1 MPKPFTTIGKNAFSE
16 ANKLET
22 ITFAEGSQLTSIGE
36 HAFDTCSALKSI
48 ALPDGFKTIGEAA
61 FADCKALKT
70 VEAGNSLEEISTEA
84 FKRSGL
90 ESINL
95 PATLKTIGKD
105 AFYECNSLQSNKCFR
120 NRSIHK
126 RRRRSFIRQRQ
137 NSLSLPCCKDNNRI
151 HCSRFGRS
159 NRRQGILRKHKNY
172 RTQHR

>member
-1 MPKPFTTIGKNAFSE
+1 MAKNLVEIPETVTEETTGNTYTVVAIGENAFAPAWDAGWEDMMSSRIKNISIPKTVKTIGKNAFSE

-36 HAFDTCSALKSI
+36 HAFDTCSTLKSI
-48 ALPDGFKTIGEAA
+48 ALPNGFKTIGEAA

-95 PATLKTIGKD
+95 PATLR
-105 AFYECNSLQSNKCFR
+105 QSA
-120 NRSIHK
+120 
-126 RRRRSFIRQRQ
+126 QM
-137 NSLSLPCCKDNNRI
+137 LSTNATALK
-151 HCSRFGRS
+151 
-159 NRRQGILRKHKNY
+159 Q
-172 RTQHR
+172 